1 VRGALA
7 TEGGVFAACVAGLA
21 TPARTAGGRVATT
34 AKAVLGTVA
43 VALGAVTAE

>member
-1 VRGALA
+1 MVRGTLA
-7 TEGGVFAACVAGLA
+7 AEGGVVATSAGLA

-43 VALGAVTAE
+43 VTLGAVTAV